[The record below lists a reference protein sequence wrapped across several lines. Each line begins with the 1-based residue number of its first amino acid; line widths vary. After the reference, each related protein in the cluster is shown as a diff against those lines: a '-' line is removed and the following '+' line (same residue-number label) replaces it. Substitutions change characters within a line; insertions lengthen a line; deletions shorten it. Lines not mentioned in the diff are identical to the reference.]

1 MKKVSGIIILVLIM
15 SLIITM
21 SAFAAQNV
29 TVTVNGASVTFPDQQ
44 PYIDSN
50 DRTLVPMRAPMEAIG
65 CTVEW
70 NDSLRQA
77 TIQKDGTVVVFTIG
91 STVYTV
97 NGEAKQMDTIAV
109 ITGDRTCIPI
119 RYAAEAVGATVGWD
133 NATRTVGITTG
144 GQPPVNPEPGYYTV
158 RGYTIPVDNDFKEID
173 TDDDM
178 ANGYP
183 VILITLDGD
192 TLAAYQ
198 EQAAQAR
205 DVIAS
210 KHGKALADDMYKSLM
225 EKEDLYQIINWK
237 KVTPDGLY
245 KVEVYVCRGY
255 AANIYVYQNL

>member
-1 MKKVSGIIILVLIM
+1 MKKVSGIIILILMM
-15 SLIITM
+15 SLFITV

-29 TVTVNGASVTFPDQQ
+29 TVTVNGASVSFPDQQ

-70 NDSLRQA
+70 NDFLRQA
-77 TIQKDGTVVVFTIG
+77 IIKKDTTEVIFTIG
-91 STVYTV
+91 STAYTV
-97 NGEAKQMDTIAV
+97 NGVTKQMDTIAV

-133 NATRTVGITTG
+133 NATRTVGITTTSG
-144 GQPPVNPEPGYYTV
+144 TPVNPEPGYYVV
-158 RGYTIPVDNDFKEID
+158 RGYTIPVNNDFKEID
-173 TDDDM
+173 TSDTEPTK
-178 ANGYP
+178 P
-183 VILITLDGD
+183 VIMISLNGD
-192 TLAAYQ
+192 TLGDYQ
-198 EQAAQAR
+198 KQAVQAR

-210 KHGKALADDMYKSLM
+210 KHGKALADEMYNSLM

-237 KVTPDGLY
+237 KVTPDDLY
-245 KVEVYVCRGY
+245 KVEAYVCSGY